1 MMVVRI
7 WVKLYFIK
15 KLTIFLWIEFW
26 LLLFVQRYIYFITI
40 MIFFF
45 RVAVYFFQTL
55 KYTNEVINDKIT
67 VQPFDVTDAITLL
80 GIDVF
85 LHVEVRKVA
94 LKADENCLLR
104 VLAGLPR
111 KYLQCLVTLRSVYPL
126 SPANNPYETLSS
138 VTHAK
143 HMHSIGHSSHISATI
158 QTIAN
163 YIQMPHGP
171 LGFICKCISNSN
183 YIGFSICKVGTPP
196 ITRFFLDQGS
206 EERFWWVILWY

>member
-1 MMVVRI
+1 M
-7 WVKLYFIK
+7 
-15 KLTIFLWIEFW
+15 
-26 LLLFVQRYIYFITI
+26 
-40 MIFFF
+40 
-45 RVAVYFFQTL
+45 
-55 KYTNEVINDKIT
+55 
-67 VQPFDVTDAITLL
+67 
-80 GIDVF
+80 
-85 LHVEVRKVA
+85 A
-94 LKADENCLLR
+94 LKADKNCLLR

-163 YIQMPHGP
+163 YIQVPHGP

-183 YIGFSICKVGTPP
+183 YIGFSICKVGTLP
-196 ITRFFLDQGS
+196 ITRFFWTKVVRKDFDELSCGTFKRIIIGHVGRTFS
-206 EERFWWVILWY
+206 S